1 MRGRTTA
8 VATVLG
14 LMMLTSLAG
23 PAAAGHIDPPGAVRA
38 TYEVGQVDF
47 LQLSDDGH
55 DYGGEGA
62 LCTVSPEDCAWNLG
76 GVNWRLEPRHTEGS
90 PEGQPSVSVALH
102 ADPDVA
108 QVSVIDDVW
117 GPGIVGG
124 FFCNDSDDTH
134 TCDDANPDERLV
146 NFCGSTPVV
155 PAEAD
160 TDGDGRRDFGFHLFV
175 VLAGPV
181 MQVLNCPEHATTN
194 PVGAISGGVLDP
206 AGGIF
211 MTYS

>member
-1 MRGRTTA
+1 MRGLSAAAATA
-8 VATVLG
+8 LG
-14 LMMLTSLAG
+14 LMMLTGLAG
-23 PAAAGHIDPPGAVRA
+23 PAAAGHIDPPGAIRA

-55 DYGGEGA
+55 DYGAGGVLGA
-62 LCTVSPEDCAWNLG
+62 VTQDGAWNIG
-76 GVNWRLEPRHTEGS
+76 GVNWRLEPRHTEDN
-90 PEGQPSVSVALH
+90 PPGQPSLSVALD

-108 QVSVIDDVW
+108 QVSVVDDVW
-117 GPGIVGG
+117 GSGIVGG

-146 NFCGSTPVV
+146 DFCGESPVV
-155 PAEAD
+155 TAESD
-160 TDGDGRRDFGFHLFV
+160 TDGDGRKDFGFHIFV

-181 MQVLNCPEHATTN
+181 MQVLNCPADATTN
-194 PVGAISGGVLDP
+194 PIGATTGGVLDP
-206 AGGIF
+206 AGGIY